1 MLFGEV
7 RKDISTILRKWQ
19 DSNWSVDGNSC
30 VSGGFEDSHE
40 KWACWIGKI
49 CGITKAQDCYY

>member
-30 VSGGFEDSHE
+30 VSGGFEDSYE
-40 KWACWIGKI
+40 KMGVLVRKNLR
-49 CGITKAQDCYY
+49 DN

>member
-30 VSGGFEDSHE
+30 VSGGFEDSYE
-40 KWACWIGKI
+40 KNGRAG
-49 CGITKAQDCYY
+49 